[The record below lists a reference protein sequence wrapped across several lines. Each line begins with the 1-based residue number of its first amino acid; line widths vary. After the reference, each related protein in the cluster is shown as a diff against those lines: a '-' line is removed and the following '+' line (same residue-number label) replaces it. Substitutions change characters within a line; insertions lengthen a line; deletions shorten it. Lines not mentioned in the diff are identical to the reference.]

1 MRTPNQQQQQQ
12 QRQQNTITR
21 PNNHNLKLDNSILSI
36 DGNLPGRLLTY
47 PNRIPKKNCHNMS
60 WSLLNLIYEFKNKKK

>member
-1 MRTPNQQQQQQ
+1 MKTKQKFRSVHSKVHKMRTPNQQQQQQ
-12 QRQQNTITR
+12 PRQQNTITR

-47 PNRIPKKNCHNMS
+47 PK
-60 WSLLNLIYEFKNKKK
+60 